1 MTDEQRNIKG
11 GGGIVRG
18 SQRSVGSESLETAG
32 ELLRAFRRR
41 WTTGVA
47 VMSVRD
53 GDRLRGITLTA
64 LMPLSI
70 EPPLLA
76 VALAADGAFAQLAG
90 EGRHCAISV
99 LQRDQVFLSERFA
112 GRAPVP
118 DAAFT
123 GIAYELDDHDV
134 PVLKDSAAAV
144 SGVIVSRAN
153 HGDHD
158 LVVIEIDGG
167 MIGPDEDDPLVT
179 YEGSYRQLEVE

>member
-1 MTDEQRNIKG
+1 MTDDQRNITG

-18 SQRSVGSESLETAG
+18 SQRSAGGETPESASD
-32 ELLRAFRRR
+32 LLRAFRRR

-47 VMSVRD
+47 VMTIRD
-53 GDRLRGITLTA
+53 GDRMRGITLTA

-76 VALAADGAFAQLAG
+76 VAVTSDGAFAELTNK
-90 EGRHCAISV
+90 GRRCAISV

-118 DAAFT
+118 DASF
-123 GIAYELDDHDV
+123 GGVPHNLDEHDV
-134 PVLKDSAAAV
+134 PVLTDATGTV
-144 SGVIVSRAN
+144 SGAIVSREN

-167 MIGPDEDDPLVT
+167 AIGPDEDDPLVT